1 MADTQDLLFEIG
13 TEEVPAR
20 MLARALAEL
29 PAQATAALAAARLT
43 HGDVRVVGAPRRLA
57 LLVSALATR
66 QPDLRERVV
75 GPPAGAAFRDGAP
88 TQAAIGFAQKNG
100 VDPSALTL
108 SEVAGKK
115 GQYVVAERF
124 VAGGDTRALLPDLL
138 LGLLTGI
145 AWPKSMRWGWADE
158 AFVRPVQWM
167 VALLGAEVVPVRWRG
182 VEAGR
187 VSRGHR
193 FLAPGPVE
201 LAAPADYEAAL
212 RRAHVV
218 VDPRLRREL
227 IAAELTR
234 VERDTGLRVRPD
246 DELLAEVTN
255 LVEYPVAIV
264 GEFDRSFLEVP
275 AEIIVTAMRTHQRY
289 FALEDAA
296 GALANRFVTI
306 AGTIVRDPAQVV
318 AGNARV
324 LAARL
329 ADAKFFFAE
338 DRKHSFDDWNGKLAK
353 VVFQAKFGEQAK
365 TTGAKIARITA
376 IVDALATRLGV
387 DAGAAVVAHRAAALC
402 KADLAS
408 GVVGEFPEL
417 QGIMGMHYARAAL
430 AAELGGQADVVA
442 RAIAEHY
449 QPKGQGAPVPPS
461 LAGALVA
468 LADRVDSLVG
478 CFAVGL
484 EPSGSADPYGLRRA
498 AIGVLSILLDRGPGG
513 AGHQAGAGWPLPF
526 DALAEAAIAAY
537 GATLVVPV
545 TARESLDAFVKGRL
559 RGLLV
564 EEGLA
569 ALDVDAALGAGWR
582 EPCDA
587 RLRARDLAVVPG
599 PAREVFKRIANIL
612 DDAAGKGIAPAAA
625 VDPARF
631 VATGNAE
638 HGLWDALRG
647 RQDRIAQAVAARRYR
662 DLFAVLV
669 ELQPAVSAFFE
680 RGDKGGVMVMD
691 PDPAVRAN
699 RLALLSTLLEPFR
712 SVADFRLLA
721 AGGAS

>member
-1 MADTQDLLFEIG
+1 M
-13 TEEVPAR
+13 
-20 MLARALAEL
+20 
-29 PAQATAALAAARLT
+29 
-43 HGDVRVVGAPRRLA
+43 
-57 LLVSALATR
+57 
-66 QPDLRERVV
+66 
-75 GPPAGAAFRDGAP
+75 
-88 TQAAIGFAQKNG
+88 
-100 VDPSALTL
+100 
-108 SEVAGKK
+108 
-115 GQYVVAERF
+115 
-124 VAGGDTRALLPDLL
+124 
-138 LGLLTGI
+138 
-145 AWPKSMRWGWADE
+145 
-158 AFVRPVQWM
+158 
-167 VALLGAEVVPVRWRG
+167 
-182 VEAGR
+182 
-187 VSRGHR
+187 
-193 FLAPGPVE
+193 
-201 LAAPADYEAAL
+201 
-212 RRAHVV
+212 

-376 IVDALATRLGV
+376 IVDALAAERLGMH
-387 DAGAAVVAHRAAALC
+387 DLTAARIAAKYC

-430 AAELGGQADVVA
+430 AGELSERADLVA
-442 RAIAEHY
+442 LCHRRALPA
-449 QPKGQGAPVPPS
+449 QGAGGAGRRPA

-468 LADRVDSLVG
+468 LADRMDSLVG

-513 AGHQAGAGWPLPF
+513 AGH
-526 DALAEAAIAAY
+526 
-537 GATLVVPV
+537 V
-545 TARESLDAFVKGRL
+545 SGR
-559 RGLLV
+559 R
-564 EEGLA
+564 
-569 ALDVDAALGAGWR
+569 
-582 EPCDA
+582 
-587 RLRARDLAVVPG
+587 RL
-599 PAREVFKRIANIL
+599 
-612 DDAAGKGIAPAAA
+612 AAA
-625 VDPARF
+625 VRRPGR
-631 VATGNAE
+631 GG
-638 HGLWDALRG
+638 HRRLR
-647 RQDRIAQAVAARRYR
+647 RH
-662 DLFAVLV
+662 
-669 ELQPAVSAFFE
+669 
-680 RGDKGGVMVMD
+680 
-691 PDPAVRAN
+691 
-699 RLALLSTLLEPFR
+699 
-712 SVADFRLLA
+712 
-721 AGGAS
+721 AGA

>member
-338 DRKHSFDDWNGKLAK
+338 DRK
-353 VVFQAKFGEQAK
+353 
-365 TTGAKIARITA
+365 
-376 IVDALATRLGV
+376 
-387 DAGAAVVAHRAAALC
+387 
-402 KADLAS
+402 
-408 GVVGEFPEL
+408 
-417 QGIMGMHYARAAL
+417 
-430 AAELGGQADVVA
+430 
-442 RAIAEHY
+442 
-449 QPKGQGAPVPPS
+449 
-461 LAGALVA
+461 
-468 LADRVDSLVG
+468 
-478 CFAVGL
+478 
-484 EPSGSADPYGLRRA
+484 
-498 AIGVLSILLDRGPGG
+498 
-513 AGHQAGAGWPLPF
+513 
-526 DALAEAAIAAY
+526 
-537 GATLVVPV
+537 
-545 TARESLDAFVKGRL
+545 
-559 RGLLV
+559 
-564 EEGLA
+564 
-569 ALDVDAALGAGWR
+569 
-582 EPCDA
+582 
-587 RLRARDLAVVPG
+587 
-599 PAREVFKRIANIL
+599 
-612 DDAAGKGIAPAAA
+612 
-625 VDPARF
+625 
-631 VATGNAE
+631 
-638 HGLWDALRG
+638 
-647 RQDRIAQAVAARRYR
+647 
-662 DLFAVLV
+662 
-669 ELQPAVSAFFE
+669 
-680 RGDKGGVMVMD
+680 
-691 PDPAVRAN
+691 
-699 RLALLSTLLEPFR
+699 
-712 SVADFRLLA
+712 
-721 AGGAS
+721 